1 MFTTKLSASRTGIL
15 IFNLEVKLSGLCSQN
30 RSLNDLYSIF
40 LSTDYC
46 DKETLVSRPTGVWL
60 IRWYSSPHCP
70 WSITNYQS
78 GISFQELLVKKWLLA
93 ESGGKRSPLW
103 HGCKSFKIQWAVR
116 LNYCPKLIDINL
128 NRRMLVTTE
137 CHNDIPGKSMSVGK
151 KEKGPALV
159 SKHPDKLQNKTINK
173 INRNKTVHQFLLP
186 SQSDQTVKKEKH

>member
-1 MFTTKLSASRTGIL
+1 MHPECFGIF
-15 IFNLEVKLSGLCSQN
+15 IFNKEVKLSGLRSQN

-40 LSTDYC
+40 LFIDYC

-103 HGCKSFKIQWAVR
+103 HRCESFKIQWAVW

-137 CHNDIPGKSMSVGK
+137 CHNDILGKSTSVGK
-151 KEKGPALV
+151 KREKTSTSHKASRQV
-159 SKHPDKLQNKTINK
+159 AAQHY
-173 INRNKTVHQFLLP
+173 
-186 SQSDQTVKKEKH
+186 

>member
-1 MFTTKLSASRTGIL
+1 MHAEYFDIF
-15 IFNLEVKLSGLCSQN
+15 IFNKEVKLSRLCCPK

-40 LSTDYC
+40 FFIDYC
-46 DKETLVSRPTGVWL
+46 DKETLVSRPAGVWL

-93 ESGGKRSPLW
+93 ETRRKRSPLW
-103 HGCKSFKIQWAVR
+103 HRCKSFKIQWAVQ

-137 CHNDIPGKSMSVGK
+137 CHNDILGKSMSVGK
-151 KEKGPALV
+151 KRK
-159 SKHPDKLQNKTINK
+159 
-173 INRNKTVHQFLLP
+173 
-186 SQSDQTVKKEKH
+186 DQH

>member
-1 MFTTKLSASRTGIL
+1 M
-15 IFNLEVKLSGLCSQN
+15 EVKLSGLCPQN
-30 RSLNDLYSIF
+30 RSINDLYSIF
-40 LSTDYC
+40 LSIDYC

-93 ESGGKRSPLW
+93 ESEGKRSPLW

-137 CHNDIPGKSMSVGK
+137 CHNDIPGISMSVGK
-151 KEKGPALV
+151 KEKRPALV